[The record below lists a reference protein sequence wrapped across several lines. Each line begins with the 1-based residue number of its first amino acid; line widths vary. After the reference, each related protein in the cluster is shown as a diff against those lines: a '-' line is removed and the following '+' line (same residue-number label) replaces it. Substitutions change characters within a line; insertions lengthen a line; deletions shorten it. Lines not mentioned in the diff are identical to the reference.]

1 MSKFLEIVE
10 GNTPDVDLDSLIDAK
25 RTLQR
30 MLIKLGVE
38 VEAKV
43 FKDILLVK
51 LPDGRTVEL
60 EIKSVT
66 KPSEEE
72 AEDSSTVISA
82 IGAIAGIPDQSLA
95 KQALSPTARKL
106 GGAKRKM
113 ADAADKLADQFRKKV
128 DAASVQ
134 MTRV

>member
-10 GNTPDVDLDSLIDAK
+10 GNTPETDIDSITDAK

-30 MLIKLGVE
+30 MLIKLGISVD
-38 VEAKV
+38 AKI
-43 FKDILLVK
+43 FEDILLIK
-51 LPDGRTVEL
+51 LPDGRSVKL

-66 KPSEEE
+66 KPTEEE
-72 AEDSSTVISA
+72 AEDPNSVISA

-113 ADAADKLADQFRKKV
+113 ADAADKLADQFKQKV
-128 DAASVQ
+128 ETAAAQ
-134 MTRV
+134 LTR

>member
-10 GNTPDVDLDSLIDAK
+10 GNTPDVDLDSLINAK
-25 RTLQR
+25 RSLQR

-38 VEAKV
+38 VEAKI
-43 FKDILLVK
+43 FKDILLIK

-60 EIKSVT
+60 EVKSV
-66 KPSEEE
+66 KKAAEEE
-72 AEDSSTVISA
+72 AEDQSSITSA

-95 KQALSPTARKL
+95 KQALSTTARKL

-128 DAASVQ
+128 DAAAVE